1 MKIGHVHLKVKDLG
15 RSARFYEEFL
25 DMKERERIGN
35 RFIFLSGTDVHHEVA
50 LQEVGEGAK
59 SPGRYDVGL
68 FHTAFEVPDRKA
80 LALAYKKLKDND
92 IPVLAVDH
100 RISWAIYFFDPDGNG
115 LEIYWDA
122 RNQKDG
128 TLLWEGRD
136 RPLSEA
142 KLLSFLKD

>member
-1 MKIGHVHLKVKDLG
+1 MKIGHVHLKVRNLD
-15 RSARFYEEFL
+15 RSARFYQEFL

-50 LQEVGEGAK
+50 LQMVGEDAK

-115 LEIYWDA
+115 LGIYWDA
-122 RNQKDG
+122 RDQKDG
-128 TLLWEGRD
+128 ALLWEGLD
-136 RPLSEA
+136 RSLSEA